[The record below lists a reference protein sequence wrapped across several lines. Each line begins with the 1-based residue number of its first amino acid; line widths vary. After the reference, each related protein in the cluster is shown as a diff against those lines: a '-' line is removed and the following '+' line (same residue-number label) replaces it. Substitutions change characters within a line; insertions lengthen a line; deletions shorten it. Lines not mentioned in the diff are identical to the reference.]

1 MENQTIHQ
9 DELEFVYYKQGNA
22 NAGSFR
28 EGLYNLYWKADTF
41 NKLKLESAFSF
52 LWVLRKY
59 SSDESYWED
68 LQKRFKKVHSL
79 EIS

>member
-9 DELEFVYYKQGNA
+9 DELEFIFYKQG

-41 NKLKLESAFSF
+41 NKLKLESAFSY
-52 LWVLRKY
+52 LWVARKY
-59 SSDESYWED
+59 SSDQGYWEE
-68 LQKRFKKVHSL
+68 LQQRMKLSKIKQV
-79 EIS
+79 